1 MYCKKKQRN
10 LKGMLEM
17 YSVFRRLFL
26 GMRAKNKKLCFFV
39 GFEMMNMVINSDLS
53 E

>member
-26 GMRAKNKKLCFFV
+26 GMRAKNKKNYVFLLV
-39 GFEMMNMVINSDLS
+39 LK
-53 E
+53 